1 MFFFD
6 HLFLGYLLALF
17 LGLGCGSYATM
28 PAHRLPRGEPSG
40 GRWVGPKSKC
50 PSCGAQL
57 RTRDLVPVFNW
68 LLTWGKCHFCGTKI
82 SLKYLFIEASCAAA
96 SLFLFWK
103 FNFTETYILLMT
115 LSVCLVILLSTEWN
129 HKILP
134 KQVIYTILVVGVAYR
149 VRQDHEIFFMVNS
162 LVASLLACFA
172 YKGIIEQRGG
182 QVRRYDLLQFVGLS
196 GIWLDEA
203 QLLLYFVMAALCI
216 GVWRILRLEKGFAAC
231 FIVPFFISVVWDLPH
246 LVTYFRNYP

>member
-1 MFFFD
+1 MFFEE
-6 HLFLGYLLALF
+6 HLFWGYLLALF

-82 SLKYLFIEASCAAA
+82 SLKYLFIEASCAAL
-96 SLFLFWK
+96 SVFLFSK
-103 FNFTETYILLMT
+103 FSFSETYILLMV
-115 LSVCLVILLSTEWN
+115 LGVCLVILLSTEWN
-129 HKILP
+129 HSVLP
-134 KQVIYTILVVGVAYR
+134 KQVIYTILVTGVAYR
-149 VRQDHEIFFMVNS
+149 VLQDHEIFFMINS

-172 YKGIIEQRGG
+172 FKGITEQRGK
-182 QVRRYDLLQFVGLS
+182 QVQRYDLLQFVGLS
-196 GIWLDEA
+196 GIWLNEA
-203 QLLLYFVMAALCI
+203 QLLVYFVLVVLCI
-216 GVWRILRLEKGFAAC
+216 GIWRIMGFKKGFATC
-231 FIVPFFISVVWDLPH
+231 FIIPLFPSILWNFPRLLGSA
-246 LVTYFRNYP
+246 